1 MARSLLFALTALAAG
16 ATCAQQAL
24 PSGLAPLIGETIVRY
39 APTFEA
45 RCTIKK
51 FEKKGGEFFGE
62 RTTERL
68 IASIYEE
75 SPRVLKYSM
84 IGEAAGN
91 YFRITFGLEP
101 DGSGFAATEP
111 AFHFKQS
118 ESDPWL
124 DIDDIAEKEKADF
137 VKLRQFVSTVM
148 QKGSSYTGIGKPLRQ
163 GSIVSGDM
171 CGVFPQGQ
179 TKSASGA
186 FTVVGTT
193 VIQGRNNLIISGG
206 QNLECTFADQEVKM
220 DVKGWYA
227 VDMQSGILGGKSLVA
242 SAVVPSKGSAT
253 STEDSE
259 CVVNQP
265 LSQATAKLPAKT
277 EPPTTG
283 GASDSKSVEQ
293 RLTELK
299 SLLDKGLITREQ
311 FEQKRTE
318 IVKNL

>member
-1 MARSLLFALTALAAG
+1 MT
-16 ATCAQQAL
+16 
-24 PSGLAPLIGETIVRY
+24 PLIGETIVRY
-39 APTFEA
+39 APTSEA

-68 IASIYEE
+68 TASIYEE

-84 IGEAAGN
+84 VGEAAGN
-91 YFRITFGLEP
+91 YFRMIFGLEA
-101 DGSGFAATEP
+101 DGSGFATTEP
-111 AFHFKQS
+111 AFHVKQS
-118 ESDPWL
+118 EADPWL
-124 DIDDIAEKEKADF
+124 NIDDITGKEKEDF
-137 VKLRQFVSTVM
+137 VKLRQFLSTAM

-163 GSIVSGDM
+163 GSVVSGDM
-171 CGVFPQGQ
+171 CGVFPQGR

-206 QNLECTFADQEVKM
+206 QNLACTFADQEVKM

-227 VDMQSGILGGKSLVA
+227 VDMQSGILGAQSLVA
-242 SAVVPSKGSAT
+242 SAVVPSKGSTT
-253 STEDSE
+253 STEDRE
-259 CVVNQP
+259 CAVTQP
-265 LSQATAKLPAKT
+265 LTQPIAQPPAKT
-277 EPPTTG
+277 EAPTTT

-299 SLLDKGLITREQ
+299 SLLGKGLITREQ
-311 FEQKRTE
+311 FEQKRSE
-318 IVKNL
+318 IVKAL